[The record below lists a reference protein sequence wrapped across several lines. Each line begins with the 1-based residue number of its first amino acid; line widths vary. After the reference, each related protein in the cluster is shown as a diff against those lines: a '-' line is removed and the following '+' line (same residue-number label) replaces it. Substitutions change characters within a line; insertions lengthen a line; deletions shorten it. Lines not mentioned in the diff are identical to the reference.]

1 MTQKLNWEITDA
13 DRTKAQVKYELS
25 HLKCRLRSYL
35 NHPKHLT
42 CYADE
47 IIDLCRSIATN
58 YLDYLRLFQ
67 DDLVIHSEQLS
78 TLPYRLEHFESIFN
92 LEQRLAQSSSFDVRK
107 ELILQIVA
115 LYQQVGSIQSLHYL
129 QQMAEYAMRLKR
141 LFAKGQLERWL
152 VGIANFW
159 SHHEATTLELAMWFH
174 EWSRAEQKEAL
185 DFFAQEQ
192 FVDLVNAIFFY
203 KLFPEKLF
211 PYSVHPEKLIS
222 VRARLSVLHYSIE
235 LIQQQLHN
243 AALQNG
249 LIPEVD
255 YLLHGNELP
264 QGIMIEVNDSF
275 KAMIWTAV
283 KQLRITISPLY
294 KQQLTVEL
302 LRDLGRAYKFWFNPN
317 RLIDTAMV
325 LRQTI
330 SSETHD
336 IDVFQPEMMLLFA
349 QLSTTECLDLYGYF
363 ANNDTRHLLHTFFI
377 LVQGELFDW
386 LPPLREEEKRVLQD
400 VFDTLLAVMQ
410 ALRDEL
416 KNRHVLTEA
425 YHYKLAKPY
434 PQIGHR
440 NRDAVLRVIAIY
452 SRKTPINHDS
462 VEQLF
467 RFVEED

>member
-1 MTQKLNWEITDA
+1 M
-13 DRTKAQVKYELS
+13 
-25 HLKCRLRSYL
+25 
-35 NHPKHLT
+35 
-42 CYADE
+42 
-47 IIDLCRSIATN
+47 
-58 YLDYLRLFQ
+58 
-67 DDLVIHSEQLS
+67 
-78 TLPYRLEHFESIFN
+78 
-92 LEQRLAQSSSFDVRK
+92 
-107 ELILQIVA
+107 
-115 LYQQVGSIQSLHYL
+115 
-129 QQMAEYAMRLKR
+129 
-141 LFAKGQLERWL
+141 
-152 VGIANFW
+152 
-159 SHHEATTLELAMWFH
+159 
-174 EWSRAEQKEAL
+174 
-185 DFFAQEQ
+185 
-192 FVDLVNAIFFY
+192 
-203 KLFPEKLF
+203 
-211 PYSVHPEKLIS
+211 
-222 VRARLSVLHYSIE
+222 SVLHYSIE